1 VTGLADPTGLALRV
15 LRVRRTAR
23 DDGDVRWSTFEVPVP
38 SPRTTVLDA
47 LTWARRHLDPTID
60 IRHSCLHASCGT
72 CAMRVN
78 GREALAC
85 VTPLE
90 GLPNRPIVVEPLRGL
105 DVVSDLVVDLEA
117 VYEALDEVGRP
128 LQRADE
134 TASEALRADEAPT
147 RFEDCIECGAC
158 VSACPIAADDAA
170 YAGPP
175 ALAAAWRV
183 VAEPRDVDV
192 AGAVQLADGDQGAWR
207 CHLAFECTAAC
218 PVDARPAQA
227 IMRLRGTL
235 LRRRIGRGLGRRAG
249 ATHAME
255 ARR

>member
-1 VTGLADPTGLALRV
+1 MTGLASATTRPGRV

-23 DDGDVRWSTFEVPVP
+23 DDAGARWSTFEVPVP
-38 SPRTTVLDA
+38 SPRTTILDA
-47 LTWARRHLDPTID
+47 LTWVRRHVDPTLD
-60 IRHSCLHASCGT
+60 VRHSCFHASCGT

-78 GREALAC
+78 GREVLAC

-90 GLPNRPIVVEPLRGL
+90 RLPDRPLVVEPLRALG
-105 DVVSDLVVDLEA
+105 VVSDLVVDLEA
-117 VYEALDEVGRP
+117 VYDALDAVARP

-134 TASEALRADEAPT
+134 TASVALRADGTPT
-147 RFEDCIECGAC
+147 RFEDCLECGAC
-158 VSACPIAADDAA
+158 VSACPIAEADAA

-183 VAEPRDVDV
+183 VQEPRGADVD
-192 AGAVQLADGDQGAWR
+192 ATLDAADGDQGAWR

-227 IMRLRGTL
+227 IMRLRGSL
-235 LRRRIGRGLGRRAG
+235 LRRRTEHGPGRRAR
-249 ATHAME
+249 ARRIAE
-255 ARR
+255 ARP